1 MAFIAPAL
9 CYLYVVY
16 YGLKGSQHA
25 AHTQMASAA

>member
-9 CYLYVVY
+9 CYLYIVY

-25 AHTQMASAA
+25 PRAQAAPAA